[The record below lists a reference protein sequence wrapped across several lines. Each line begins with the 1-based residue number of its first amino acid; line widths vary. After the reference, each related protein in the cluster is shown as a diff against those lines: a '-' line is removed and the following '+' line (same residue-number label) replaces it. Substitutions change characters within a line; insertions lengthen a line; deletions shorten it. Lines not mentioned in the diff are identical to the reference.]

1 MVKWTSGGSERA
13 FNQSAANGRNEPR
26 LPNCCIAAKVR
37 FVGTWVFA
45 DVVDGL
51 KQASSI

>member
-1 MVKWTSGGSERA
+1 MRTLM
-13 FNQSAANGRNEPR
+13 QSAAIDRKEPR

-37 FVGTWVFA
+37 FVGTWIFA